1 MPENEKEMQAYTFA
15 VTGFPLKP
23 FITRRRKERFA
34 EFAEALNGLE
44 GLIGVLPYGK
54 ELVLLMRT
62 ENDTIIAKNRLEKY
76 YGFPCSVETYR
87 VKAVFTGNGYDV
99 YDDDDDEG
107 DAP

>member
-1 MPENEKEMQAYTFA
+1 MAENEKEIQAYTFA
-15 VTGFPLKP
+15 VTGFPLRP
-23 FITRRRKERFA
+23 LITRRRKERFT
-34 EFAEALNGLE
+34 EFAEALNSLE
-44 GLIGVLPYGK
+44 GLIGVFPCGR

-62 ENDTIIAKNRLEKY
+62 ENDTIIAKNRLANY

-87 VKAVFTGNGYDV
+87 VKAVFTGDGYDV